1 MTGALAPFGYLVLK
15 CLFFFI
21 LKWEKVVQFSKT
33 KSNKK
38 FCRIFF
44 FWELRIFVQSISS
57 ISTTIGL
64 GGVAAADTKTAAN
77 PLHLPFKHFQ
87 NHFDTYKEHGGWL
100 LQWDVSSRK

>member
-1 MTGALAPFGYLVLK
+1 M
-15 CLFFFI
+15 FI
-21 LKWEKVVQFSKT
+21 LLHLEMGESSTIFQNKIQQKVLQNFL
-33 KSNKK
+33 
-38 FCRIFF
+38 